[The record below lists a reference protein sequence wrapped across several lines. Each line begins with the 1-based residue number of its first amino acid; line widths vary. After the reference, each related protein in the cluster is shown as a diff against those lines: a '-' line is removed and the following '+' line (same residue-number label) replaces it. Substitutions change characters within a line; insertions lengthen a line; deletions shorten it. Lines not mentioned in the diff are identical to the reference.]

1 MAGRAARKR
10 SILLRTAL
18 VVTGGVTG
26 VREGFLPRRNELP
39 IVASGVERQL
49 QHAVRVRVEHLVVGL
64 DGPNF
69 GMAPA
74 TGAHHELP
82 DAVMGVC
89 LPIRVL
95 AREAFVEVIV
105 AI

>member
-18 VVTGGVTG
+18 VVTGGVAG
-26 VREGFLPRRNELP
+26 VREGFVPRRNELP

-49 QHAVRVRVEHLVVGL
+49 QHAERVRVAHLAVGR
-64 DGPNF
+64 DGPKF
-69 GMAPA
+69 SMALA

-82 DAVMGVC
+82 DAALGVC

-105 AI
+105 